1 MNLLQYLAYVEDEFC
16 FEKIVELQI
25 VYCTLYLIS
34 ETRFGKSVT
43 MVGLDIIDHM
53 FQQVVMDAE
62 KIHFLQ
68 MQVEEYDARG
78 ENGIEILQ
86 QMYFDENQDISE
98 KAN

>member
-1 MNLLQYLAYVEDEFC
+1 
-16 FEKIVELQI
+16 
-25 VYCTLYLIS
+25 
-34 ETRFGKSVT
+34 
-43 MVGLDIIDHM
+43 
-53 FQQVVMDAE
+53 MDAE